1 MCTATRTAEYFLR
14 LQTGDASDAISN
26 MKLQKL
32 LYYAQGFALAIL
44 DAPLFQDDF
53 EKWSYGP
60 VIPAIY
66 DRYKAYGSGAIPIPE
81 GISSEDFT
89 DGERRVL
96 DEVYFAFGKYSAWA
110 LSDLSHQTPPWRDA
124 ELGQVI
130 TKDSMRRYFST
141 QVVA

>member
-1 MCTATRTAEYFLR
+1 
-14 LQTGDASDAISN
+14 
-26 MKLQKL
+26 MKNT
-32 LYYAQGFALAIL
+32 
-44 DAPLFQDDF
+44 D
-53 EKWSYGP
+53 
-60 VIPAIY
+60 
-66 DRYKAYGSGAIPIPE
+66 
-81 GISSEDFT
+81 EDFT